1 MALRTPQAYRD
12 GLRDG
17 RRVVY
22 RGQHV
27 ADVTAFAEFD
37 AAISHSALAYDIA
50 RREPDLAVADDG
62 DGPYTAFYRV
72 PRTADDIV
80 ERGRLIESLSR
91 LGAGTI
97 VLKEVGSDAL
107 FALLRALD
115 GDGLENARAFYRYCC
130 ENDVA
135 LAVAQT
141 DVKGDRSLPP
151 HRQAD
156 PDFYLRVVDEDDESI
171 TVSGAKVHTSFSANA
186 DEIIVL
192 PTRAMG
198 AADADWAVSF
208 AIPVD
213 TEGLTLYVS
222 PYLHGEPDPF
232 EHPISARH
240 KLLESLTVFDNV
252 RVPKSR
258 VFLNRQP
265 ELAGPL
271 ALAFVDYHRFTAVNY
286 KLPILDLIVG
296 AALAMAE
303 ANGIAGAGHVK
314 TKITELITYAE
325 TVRGFAEL
333 AAVRSAPGG
342 NDIRLPDPLAVNMA
356 KYHFA
361 HGFHA
366 ATATL
371 IDLAGGLIV
380 TGPGGADWAD
390 PSTRAVL
397 EKYFAGA
404 VPAEQRLRT
413 INLIG
418 DICAGQ
424 WGGYQ
429 AVLATHAEGSLEAE
443 KLQIA
448 RAFDDTRAR
457 AAVAQVLR
465 EAQEPRA

>member
-1 MALRTPQAYRD
+1 MALRTAQAYRD

-22 RGQHV
+22 QGRRV
-27 ADVTAFAEFD
+27 DDVAEFPEFD
-37 AAISHSALAYDIA
+37 LAITHSSLAYDIA
-50 RREPDLAVADDG
+50 EEHPELAIADDG

-72 PRTADDIV
+72 PRTAEDIV
-80 ERGRLIESLSR
+80 NRGKLIEAVSR
-91 LGAGTI
+91 MGAGTI

-107 FALLRALD
+107 FALLRALE
-115 GDGLENARAFYRYCC
+115 GGGLDNAREFYRYCC
-130 ENDVA
+130 ENDIA

-151 HRQAD
+151 HKQAD
-156 PDFYLRVVDEDDESI
+156 PDLYLRVVDEDDESI

-186 DEIIVL
+186 DEILVL
-192 PTRAMG
+192 PTRAMS

-208 AIPVD
+208 AVPVD

-222 PYLHGEPDPF
+222 PYLHGDMDPF
-232 EHPISARH
+232 EHPVSSRH

-258 VFLNRQP
+258 VFLNREP

-286 KLPILDLIVG
+286 KLPILDIIVG
-296 AALAMAE
+296 AAIAMAE

-314 TKITELITYAE
+314 TKITELITYTE

-333 AAVRSAPGG
+333 AAVRSAAGG
-342 NDIRLPDPLAVNMA
+342 NDVHLPDPLAVNMA

-390 PSTRAVL
+390 PDTRAVL
-397 EKYFAGA
+397 EKYFASA
-404 VPAEQRLRT
+404 VPAEQRLRL

-418 DICAGQ
+418 DICTGQ

-429 AVLATHAEGSLEAE
+429 SVLATHAEGSLEAE

-448 RAFDDTRAR
+448 RAFDDSRAR
-457 AAVAQVLR
+457 EAVARVLR
-465 EAQEPRA
+465 EAANSRR

>member
-1 MALRTPQAYRD
+1 MALRTAQAYRE

-17 RRVVY
+17 RRVIYQGRRVD
-22 RGQHV
+22 
-27 ADVTAFAEFD
+27 DVAEFGEFD
-37 AAISHSALAYDIA
+37 LAITHSSMAYDIA
-50 RREPDLAVADDG
+50 DAHPELAVADDG
-62 DGPYTAFYRV
+62 DGPYTAFYRI
-72 PRTADDIV
+72 PRTAEDIV
-80 ERGRLIESLSR
+80 NRGKLIEAVSR
-91 LGAGTI
+91 MGAGTI

-107 FALLRALD
+107 FALLRALE
-115 GDGLENARAFYRYCC
+115 GDGLENARNFYRYCC
-130 ENDVA
+130 ANDIA

-151 HRQAD
+151 HKQAD
-156 PDFYLRVVDEDDESI
+156 PDLYLRVVDEDDESI
-171 TVSGAKVHTSFSANA
+171 TVSGAKVQTSFSANA
-186 DEIIVL
+186 DEIVVL

-198 AADADWAVSF
+198 SADADWAVSF
-208 AIPVD
+208 AVPVD

-222 PYLHGEPDPF
+222 PYLHGDQDPF
-232 EHPISARH
+232 EHPVSSRH

-286 KLPILDLIVG
+286 KLPILDIIVG
-296 AALAMAE
+296 AAIAMAE

-314 TKITELITYAE
+314 TKITELITYTE

-333 AAVRSAPGG
+333 AAVRSAAGG
-342 NDIRLPDPLAVNMA
+342 NEVHLPDPLAVNMA

-371 IDLAGGLIV
+371 VDLAGGLIV
-380 TGPGGADWAD
+380 TGPGGGDWAD
-390 PSTRAVL
+390 PDTRAVL
-397 EKYFAGA
+397 EKYFASA
-404 VPAEQRLRT
+404 VPAEQRLRL

-418 DICAGQ
+418 DICTGQ

-429 AVLATHAEGSLEAE
+429 SVLATHAEGSLEAE

-457 AAVAQVLR
+457 ETVARVLR
-465 EAQEPRA
+465 EAVGSRR

>member
-1 MALRTPQAYRD
+1 MTLRTSADYRA
-12 GLRDG
+12 GLRDE
-17 RRVVY
+17 RRVFYQGKRVDN
-22 RGQHV
+22 V
-27 ADVTAFAEFD
+27 ASFGEFD
-37 AAISHSALAYDIA
+37 CAITHSGLAFDIA
-50 RREPDLAVADDG
+50 AELPELAVVDDG

-72 PRTADDIV
+72 PRTGEDIAN
-80 ERGRLIESLSR
+80 RGKLIEAVSR
-91 LGAGTI
+91 MGAGTI

-107 FALLRALD
+107 FGLLRALT
-115 GDGLENARAFYRYCC
+115 GEGLENAREFYRYCC

-141 DVKGDRSLPP
+141 DVKGDRSLAP
-151 HRQAD
+151 HQQAD
-156 PDFYLRVVDEDDESI
+156 PDLYLRIVGEDADSI
-171 TVSGAKVHTSFSANA
+171 TVRGAKVHTSFSANA

-198 AADADWAVSF
+198 PADADWAVSF
-208 AIPVD
+208 AVPVD
-213 TEGLTLYVS
+213 TEGLSLYVS

-232 EHPISARH
+232 EHPVSSKH
-240 KLLESLTVFDNV
+240 KLLESLTVFDDV

-286 KLPILDLIVG
+286 KLPILDLLVG
-296 AALAMAE
+296 AALEMAD
-303 ANGIAGAGHVK
+303 ANGIGRTGHVK
-314 TKITELITYAE
+314 TKLTELITYAE

-333 AAVRSAPGG
+333 AALRSVSGG
-342 NDIRLPDPLAVNMA
+342 NDVQLPDPLAVNMA

-390 PSTRAVL
+390 PGTRAVL
-397 EKYFAGA
+397 EKYFAA
-404 VPAEQRLRT
+404 AAPAEQRLRL

-418 DICAGQ
+418 DITTGQ

-429 AVLATHAEGSLEAE
+429 SVLATHAEGSLEAE
-443 KLQIA
+443 KMMIA

-457 AAVAQVLR
+457 AMVAQVLR
-465 EAQEPRA
+465 EAAQ

>member
-1 MALRTPQAYRD
+1 MALRTAQQYRD

-17 RRVVY
+17 RRIVY
-22 RGQHV
+22 RGRMV
-27 ADVTAFAEFD
+27 EDVTAFDEFD
-37 AAISHSALAYDIA
+37 IAITHSALAYDIT
-50 RREPDLAVADDG
+50 ESQPDLAVADDG

-72 PRTADDIV
+72 PRTAQDIV
-80 ERGRLIESLSR
+80 DRGRLIESVSR
-91 LGAGTI
+91 MGAGTI

-141 DVKGDRSLPP
+141 DVKGDRSMPP

-156 PDFYLRVVDEDDESI
+156 PDLYVRIVDEDDESI

-198 AADADWAVSF
+198 TADADWAVSF
-208 AIPVD
+208 AVPVD

-222 PYLHGEPDPF
+222 PYLHGEQDPF
-232 EHPISARH
+232 EHPISAKH

-258 VFLNRQP
+258 VFLNRRP

-271 ALAFVDYHRFTAVNY
+271 ALAFVDYHRYTAVNY

-303 ANGIAGAGHVK
+303 ANGIASAGHVK
-314 TKITELITYAE
+314 TKLTELITYGE

-333 AAVRSAPGG
+333 AAVRSTSGA
-342 NDIRLPDPLAVNMA
+342 NDVHLPDPLAVNMA

-366 ATATL
+366 ATSTL

-390 PSTRAVL
+390 PQTRAVL

-404 VPAEQRLRT
+404 VPAEERLRLV
-413 INLIG
+413 NLIG
-418 DICAGQ
+418 DICTGQ

-429 AVLATHAEGSLEAE
+429 SVLATHAEGSLEAE

-457 AAVAQVLR
+457 ETVARVLR
-465 EAQEPRA
+465 EARM